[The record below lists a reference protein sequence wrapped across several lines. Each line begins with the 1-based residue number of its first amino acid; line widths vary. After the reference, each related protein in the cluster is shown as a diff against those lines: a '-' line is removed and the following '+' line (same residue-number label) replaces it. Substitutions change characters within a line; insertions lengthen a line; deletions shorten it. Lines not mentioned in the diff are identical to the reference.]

1 MRLSKRFLKLIA
13 DHILVT
19 PRRLEALS
27 RIDPQHI
34 YVENIRVLLGGSSWV
49 AKLICETAVRQ
60 GIFAKRVQVLC
71 PDGAVA
77 ETLNA
82 GQPIPETVRCWKE
95 IDGEAEAVR
104 ERTDRLDKIEYYA
117 FVKGAA

>member
-27 RIDPQHI
+27 QIDPQHI
-34 YVENIRVLLGGSSWV
+34 YVENIRTLLGGSSWA

-60 GIFAKRVQVLC
+60 GIFAKRVQILC
-71 PDGAVA
+71 PDGSVA
-77 ETLNA
+77 ASLNA
-82 GQPIPETVRCWKE
+82 GQPIPETVRCWTE
-95 IDGEAEAVR
+95 VDGEAEAVR
-104 ERTDRLDKIEYYA
+104 ERTDRLDKIEFYA
-117 FVKGAA
+117 LVRRVA